1 MQQQYPGGVTIIDQ
15 YGNVFGPSLPTSQP
29 MSQHP
34 NMGQPQMRPAMPN
47 PNMNQNNNFRNNNTN
62 GNNGQT
68 FTFNAGGGGQRP
80 QPQTQPNFNQGF
92 IAPQGGFPGYQ
103 QPQPQPM
110 MYVDQFGRPVAM
122 PSQPAPMPMP
132 VHPQPPVVSYHP
144 VAPQPSYV
152 DQFGRPISMG
162 HPMAQQQPSLDA
174 MSAYFR
180 NHNLSAQAN
189 MMGQIGTPVYP
200 SAPLPKIQT
209 RVNGSTSGAE
219 RDRRDLSAY
228 NKGVVLKQPFS
239 NIQNNDVQ
247 NMNNMQQVN
256 NSNGI
261 SKIKHM
267 KDMVNRSLLQDK
279 SYDEPMNTNQ
289 FQHLK
294 LKQNNQV
301 NVNTQSIN
309 KINVNVDDDKKVFMP
324 GNEYP
329 LLVKYGFKEEHEH
342 QGNNI
347 YTREVYQDGKNKE
360 FKYNLGLK
368 NTTKTVKD
376 KDGKKII
383 HSPITSLKDAYL
395 SLDMAKEN
403 CLYSKKIDKHL
414 VHCTGDRFEIEH
426 LNREL
431 KIVTK
436 ENLGKL
442 IKLIQDT
449 APQLLHYFNFKYT
462 RMFNNMCKFVANT
475 NVSIDNLIA
484 DVDQL
489 LDYVKAEKN
498 IAKRDLIYGVLDHM
512 IETIHNEEI
521 NILKEYSNNTVL
533 LEVVTSNPMFFCLD
547 GPTSMTINDHFLYSK
562 GREEKLQKN
571 EKIIGAVTDV
581 SFKELFNMFEDCNTT
596 MFQMV
601 TVSPYNGIRKM
612 YTVFKLT
619 KNGTK
624 YLIVEN

>member
-1 MQQQYPGGVTIIDQ
+1 MNPQYPGGVTIIDQ
-15 YGNVFGPSLPTSQP
+15 YGNTYGPSIPASQP
-29 MSQHP
+29 MAQHP
-34 NMGQPQMRPAMPN
+34 NMGQPQMRPVMPN
-47 PNMNQNNNFRNNNTN
+47 PNVNQNNNFRNNTN

-68 FTFNAGGGGQRP
+68 FIFNAGGGGQRH
-80 QPQTQPNFNQGF
+80 QLQTRPNFNQGF

-110 MYVDQFGRPVAM
+110 IYVDQFGRPVAM
-122 PSQPAPMPMP
+122 PSQSAPMPMP
-132 VHPQPPVVSYHP
+132 VHAQPPVASYPP
-144 VAPQPSYV
+144 VAPQPSYI
-152 DQFGRPISMG
+152 DQFGRPINMG
-162 HPMAQQQPSLDA
+162 QPMVQQQPSLDA

-200 SAPLPKIQT
+200 SVPLPRIQT
-209 RVNGSTSGAE
+209 RVNGSTSGTE

-239 NIQNNDVQ
+239 NIQNNDIQ
-247 NMNNMQQVN
+247 NMNNAQQVN
-256 NSNGI
+256 NSV
-261 SKIKHM
+261 SKLKEAYH
-267 KDMVNRSLLQDK
+267 RSLTQDK
-279 SYDEPMNTNQ
+279 SYNEPI
-289 FQHLK
+289 QHLK
-294 LKQNNQV
+294 LQQNNQV
-301 NVNTQSIN
+301 NVNTQNMN
-309 KINVNVDDDKKVFMP
+309 KINVDDDKKVFMP

-368 NTTKTVKD
+368 NTTKTAKD
-376 KDGKKII
+376 KDGKEII
-383 HSPITSLKDAYL
+383 HQPITSLKDAYL

-442 IKLIQDT
+442 IKLIKDS

-462 RMFNNMCKFVANT
+462 RMFNNMCKYVANT
-475 NVSIDNLIA
+475 NVSIDNLIE

-489 LDYVKAEKN
+489 LDYIKTEKN
-498 IAKRDLIYGVLDHM
+498 IAKRDLIYGVLDHI
-512 IETIHNEEI
+512 IEMIHNEEI
-521 NILKEYSNNTVL
+521 NILKEYSNETVL

>member
-1 MQQQYPGGVTIIDQ
+1 MNQQYPGGVTLIDQ
-15 YGNVFGPSLPTSQP
+15 YGNVFGPSLPASQP
-29 MSQHP
+29 MAHH
-34 NMGQPQMRPAMPN
+34 PQMAQQQARPVMPNPN
-47 PNMNQNNNFRNNNTN
+47 PNMNQNNNFRNNTN

-80 QPQTQPNFNQGF
+80 QPQMQPNFNQGF

-110 MYVDQFGRPVAM
+110 MYVDQFGRQVAM
-122 PSQPAPMPMP
+122 PQQPAPMPMP
-132 VHPQPPVVSYHP
+132 VHAQPPVASYPP

-162 HPMAQQQPSLDA
+162 QPMVQQQPSLDA

-200 SAPLPKIQT
+200 SAPLPRIQT
-209 RVNGSTSGAE
+209 RVNGSTSGTE
-219 RDRRDLSAY
+219 RDRRDLNAY

-247 NMNNMQQVN
+247 NVNNTQQVN
-256 NSNGI
+256 KTI
-261 SKIKHM
+261 DAYK
-267 KDMVNRSLLQDK
+267 RSLMRDK
-279 SYDEPMNTNQ
+279 SYDEPINTNQ
-289 FQHLK
+289 VRPTQLQQAQ
-294 LKQNNQV
+294 QNNQV
-301 NVNTQSIN
+301 NVNTQSMN
-309 KINVNVDDDKKVFMP
+309 KINVDDDKKVFMP

-329 LLVKYGFKEEHEH
+329 LLVKYGFKEEQEH

-376 KDGKKII
+376 EDGKEII

-442 IKLIQDT
+442 IKLIQDS

-489 LDYVKAEKN
+489 LNYVKAEKN

-521 NILKEYSNNTVL
+521 NILKEYDNDTVL

-581 SFKELFNMFEDCNTT
+581 SFKELFNMFEDCDAT

-624 YLIVEN
+624 YLVVEN